1 MYLGLV
7 GLGICFL
14 PWLMPLIPRI
24 SAYAQAE
31 RFKAETALRAEN
43 LKTSEKLERDRI
55 EERANTSD
63 ALYAAG
69 VMPTTRKL
77 RITNYIDNRKRNPRP
92 DTTIY
97 QDDEI
102 VQVFDSTGR
111 CIGEISE
118 GIWKWKHKVNGVCK
132 GVQNVQPVRRKSNGI
147 GSE

>member
-1 MYLGLV
+1 MYKKQMYLGLAGV
-7 GLGICFL
+7 GVILL

-24 SAYAQAE
+24 GAYAQAE
-31 RFKAETALRAEN
+31 RYKAELALKAEN
-43 LKTSEKLERDRI
+43 LKTSEELERDRI
-55 EERANTSD
+55 TQRAKTSD
-63 ALYAAG
+63 ALYTAG

-77 RITNYIDNRKRNPRP
+77 RITNYIDSRKRNPRP

-118 GIWKWKHKVNGVCK
+118 GVWKWKYKVNGVCE
-132 GVQNVQPVRRKSNGI
+132 GVQNVQPVRRNK
-147 GSE
+147 